1 MLQVKLKRL
10 SEWAIMPT
18 YGSEKAAC
26 MDLYANLHDVGG
38 VNQKVTI
45 QPHETVKIGIGWA
58 MTPPEGYFGAIVARS
73 GLSSKQGLR
82 PANAIRICDQDYTG
96 EYIIALHNDSAMP
109 REVHHGDRIA
119 QLMFMPYEQIN
130 FVEVNELDATER
142 GAGGFGSTGVQ

>member
-26 MDLYANLHDVGG
+26 MDVYANLHDVGG
-38 VNQKVTI
+38 VDQKVVI
-45 QPHETVKIGIGWA
+45 QPHETVKIGTGWA
-58 MTPPEGYFGAIVARS
+58 MTPPDGYFGTFVARS

-82 PANAIRICDQDYTG
+82 PANCFAILDQDYTG
-96 EYIIALHNDSAMP
+96 EYIIALHNDSAVP

-119 QLMFMPYEQIN
+119 QLMFMPYDKVIFRE
-130 FVEVNELDATER
+130 VEELEETER